1 MKATI
6 RNVAKLAGVAPS
18 TVSHYLNQT
27 APLSAA
33 TAKSVEQAIAALNY
47 RVNLGA
53 RSLRLRKTNSI
64 GVVIPNITSP
74 FFGEIAAVMENKL
87 WERGFQTLLCIS
99 ERSPERELSQVA
111 HLVSRQ
117 VDGILLV
124 YCSQKS
130 RVADTLKNIPV
141 PIVFVDRRV
150 PDQYSVCTDNF
161 LGGRLA
167 ARHLATLGHRVI
179 GLLCGE
185 PSVQNVV
192 ERIQGFQLELE
203 SFGLE
208 IPEAYKAKG
217 RQDLQLGLRITD
229 LLQLEPRPTAIF
241 ATNDI
246 VAMGAWRKLVES
258 GFRIPRDIS
267 IVGFDDIAI
276 SRFLVPPLT
285 TVAQPY
291 REIGAKAVQLLVDL
305 VKAGE
310 TTKPAEKNVILA
322 PTLKI
327 RGSTAPFKKG
337 GVDGKAIDRLLPK
350 KRSQSPNLDQAV
362 QPLKGASSSHHSKAA
377 ADSRPIKS

>member
-6 RNVAKLAGVAPS
+6 RSVAKLAGVAPS
-18 TVSHYLNQT
+18 TVSHYLNRT
-27 APLSAA
+27 APLSPA
-33 TAKSVEQAIAALNY
+33 TAKSVEEAIAALNY

-74 FFGEIAAVMENKL
+74 YFGEIAAVMENKL
-87 WERGFQTLLCIS
+87 WEHGFQTLLCIS

-111 HLVSRQ
+111 NLVGRQ

-130 RVADTLKNIPV
+130 RVADTLGNIPV
-141 PIVFVDRRV
+141 PIVFVDRQV
-150 PDQYSVCTDNF
+150 PDQYSICTDNV

-167 ARHLATLGHRVI
+167 ARHLATLGHRTI
-179 GLLCGE
+179 GVLCGE
-185 PSVQNVV
+185 PSVQNVA
-192 ERIQGFQLELE
+192 ERIQGFELELRK
-203 SFGLE
+203 FGLE
-208 IPEAYKAKG
+208 IPDAYKVTG

-246 VAMGAWRKLVES
+246 VAIGAWRKLVES

-267 IVGFDDIAI
+267 IMGFDDIEI

-291 REIGAKAVQLLVDL
+291 REIGAQAVELLISL
-305 VKAGE
+305 VQSRDAK
-310 TTKPAEKNVILA
+310 KPAEKNVILN
-322 PTLKI
+322 PTLRI
-327 RGSTAPFKKG
+327 RGSTAPLKKG
-337 GVDGKAIDRLLPK
+337 GVAGSAINRRAPQTTK
-350 KRSQSPNLDQAV
+350 SVSTRKPN
-362 QPLKGASSSHHSKAA
+362 
-377 ADSRPIKS
+377 RPISKGNSRRPFKS

>member
-6 RNVAKLAGVAPS
+6 RSVAKLAGVAPS
-18 TVSHYLNQT
+18 TVSHYLNRT
-27 APLSAA
+27 APLSPA
-33 TAKSVEQAIAALNY
+33 TAKNVEEAIAALNY

-74 FFGEIAAVMENKL
+74 YFGEIAAVMENKL
-87 WERGFQTLLCIS
+87 WEHGFQTLLCIS

-111 HLVSRQ
+111 NLVGRQ

-130 RVADTLKNIPV
+130 RVADTLGNIPV
-141 PIVFVDRRV
+141 PIVFVDRQV
-150 PDQYSVCTDNF
+150 PDQYSICTDNV

-167 ARHLATLGHRVI
+167 ARHLATLGHRAI
-179 GLLCGE
+179 GVLCGE
-185 PSVQNVV
+185 PSVQNVA
-192 ERIQGFQLELE
+192 ERIRGFELELQK
-203 SFGLE
+203 FGLE
-208 IPEAYKAKG
+208 IPDAYKVTG

-229 LLQLEPRPTAIF
+229 LLQLDPRPTAIF

-246 VAMGAWRKLVES
+246 VAIGAWRKLVES

-267 IVGFDDIAI
+267 IMGFDDIEI

-291 REIGAKAVQLLVDL
+291 REIGAQAVELLVSLLQSGDA
-305 VKAGE
+305 K
-310 TTKPAEKNVILA
+310 KPAEKNVILK
-322 PTLKI
+322 PTLRI
-327 RGSTAPFKKG
+327 RGSTAPLKKG
-337 GVDGKAIDRLLPK
+337 GVDGSAINRRAPQTTK
-350 KRSQSPNLDQAV
+350 SVSTRKPN
-362 QPLKGASSSHHSKAA
+362 
-377 ADSRPIKS
+377 RPISKGNSRRPFKS

>member
-6 RNVAKLAGVAPS
+6 RSVAKLAGVAPS

-33 TAKSVEQAIAALNY
+33 TAESVEQAIAALNY

-53 RSLRLRKTNSI
+53 RNLRLRKTNSI
-64 GVVIPNITSP
+64 GIVIPNITSP

-87 WERGFQTLLCIS
+87 WDQGYQTLLCIS

-130 RVADTLKNIPV
+130 RVADTVKNIPV

-185 PSVQNVV
+185 PSVQNVI
-192 ERIQGFQLELE
+192 ERIKGFQLELGK
-203 SFGLE
+203 FGLE
-208 IPEAYKAKG
+208 VPEAYKAKG
-217 RQDLQLGLRITD
+217 RQDLQLGLRIAD
-229 LLQLEPRPTAIF
+229 LLELDPRPSAIF

-246 VAMGAWRKLVES
+246 VAIGAWRKLVES

-291 REIGAKAVQLLVDL
+291 REIGVKAVELLIDL
-305 VKAGE
+305 VQPGQATRPAGN
-310 TTKPAEKNVILA
+310 NVILA
-322 PTLKI
+322 PMLKV
-327 RGSTAPFKKG
+327 RGSTAPLREG
-337 GVDGKAIDRLLPK
+337 GVDGSALETSSGLPQTTK
-350 KRSQSPNLDQAV
+350 PVSPT
-362 QPLKGASSSHHSKAA
+362 
-377 ADSRPIKS
+377 